1 MPNPG
6 DLLAGRYRVLE
17 RLGSGG
23 MATVHRARDERLER
37 DVAVKVLLPNL
48 AGDPATAARFE
59 REARSLAASTHPG
72 VVAVFDVDAGDPQAG
87 REPFFVMELCRG
99 GSLADRLGPDRPMAP
114 DDLIPIL
121 VPIADGLADLH
132 RRGVVHRDIKPQNIL
147 FGDDRAKLAD
157 FGLAQSDGGE
167 GVSELTTPGTTVGT
181 LAYLAPEL
189 LAGDRATPATDV
201 YALGVVTFVALT
213 GRSPRSGSSM
223 AELVGASSSPAPE
236 VSTLAPNLGP
246 AFDEIV
252 GLALAVDPDE
262 RPDALAF
269 ASGLGS
275 ALGRWTRDGGP
286 ARQAASAA
294 PAAPIALVPD
304 VASSPA
310 DDGSLVGVGRAP
322 AGDRALVDDATTAI
336 AIPVG
341 ATASIPLD
349 AGSNRGPER
358 DKSPTEPGRT
368 EPWLGRL
375 IVAGALLLVGIA
387 VLAGL
392 LGSGPRVGAG
402 SPAPSSRNLPSP
414 SAASPSPSIRS
425 SPSAIRA
432 SPSPNPAQASLDA
445 MDAAIAAARGGPDG
459 LKGKDA
465 NDLENRTAEIRRAL
479 DSGDERAALDLAR
492 KLDHRVADLAKNL
505 GADQAARLRSASQ
518 DLVRA
523 LGG

>member
-6 DLLAGRYRVLE
+6 DLLVGRYRVLE

-37 DVAVKVLLPNL
+37 DVAVKILLPNL
-48 AGDPATAARFE
+48 ADDPATAARFE
-59 REARSLAASTHPG
+59 REARSLAASSHPG
-72 VVAVFDVDAGDPQAG
+72 VVAVFDVDAGDPAAG

-99 GSLADRLGPDRPMAP
+99 GSLADRLGPGRPMAP

-157 FGLAQSDGGE
+157 FGLAQSNDGE

-189 LAGDRATPATDV
+189 LAGERATPATDV

-213 GRSPRSGSSM
+213 GRSPRPGSSM
-223 AELVGASSSPAPE
+223 AELVGASGSPAPS
-236 VSTLAPNLGP
+236 VSTFAPDLGP

-252 GLALAVDPDE
+252 GAALAVDPDD

-286 ARQAASAA
+286 ARRAGSLASAASAA
-294 PAAPIALVPD
+294 PMMPIAPVLDP
-304 VASSPA
+304 ANLPA
-310 DDGSLVGVGRAP
+310 DDGSLVGVGRP
-322 AGDRALVDDATTAI
+322 RPGDRALTNDATTAI

-349 AGSNRGPER
+349 A
-358 DKSPTEPGRT
+358 
-368 EPWLGRL
+368 
-375 IVAGALLLVGIA
+375 
-387 VLAGL
+387 
-392 LGSGPRVGAG
+392 
-402 SPAPSSRNLPSP
+402 
-414 SAASPSPSIRS
+414 
-425 SPSAIRA
+425 
-432 SPSPNPAQASLDA
+432 
-445 MDAAIAAARGGPDG
+445 
-459 LKGKDA
+459 
-465 NDLENRTAEIRRAL
+465 
-479 DSGDERAALDLAR
+479 
-492 KLDHRVADLAKNL
+492 
-505 GADQAARLRSASQ
+505 
-518 DLVRA
+518 
-523 LGG
+523 